1 MPANGTA
8 VNETCESGLCSV
20 NGTVPNGTAN
30 LTPTL
35 ALSTPS
41 ETVTAVNITPYGT
54 PTPPRSLPAP
64 VGALFAALVGL
75 GLFARLRSR

>member
-1 MPANGTA
+1 M
-8 VNETCESGLCSV
+8 NETCEGGLCPV
-20 NGTVPNGTAN
+20 NGTVPSVTAN
-30 LTPTL
+30 RTATL
-35 ALSTPS
+35 APSTPS

-75 GLFARLRSR
+75 GLVARLRSR